1 MSFFMKKWL
10 FIVSLFLVTLS
21 VSSPAEAHRGWRWG
35 RGWGLGTGLIVGGV
49 IGSELSR
56 PYYYPPTYVYSPPP
70 VVVQQPVIVQ
80 QPSNYGPTVPQAS
93 VQTMWN
99 YCESS
104 RAYYPNV
111 QSCPEGWKIVPATPS
126 SPR

>member
-1 MSFFMKKWL
+1 MRLFMKKWF
-10 FIVSLFLVTLS
+10 FIVSLLLVTFS
-21 VSSPAEAHRGWRWG
+21 VASPAEAHRGWRW
-35 RGWGLGTGLIVGGV
+35 GWGLGTGLIVGGV
-49 IGSELSR
+49 IGAELGR
-56 PYYYPPTYVYSPPP
+56 PYYYPPTYVYTPTP

-80 QPSNYGPTVPQAS
+80 QLNSDGQTPPQAS